1 MGHGE
6 REAEEAEAPF
16 AEVPKGQVRLE
27 GHFCGVA
34 VTASHR
40 LELAIPI
47 FEEVDINLLFP
58 LLSGFKASREAK
70 EGLPQIPESPT
81 SPASLC
87 DPEIWTSLEQILEC
101 DRKDV
106 EDLPDWWGHGRLISN
121 PRICGYGRKR
131 DEEEGEV
138 IEDMMDSMVGPN
150 WRETMGCGSRRN
162 SFERAVSILS
172 ESDAELAQKL
182 KEEERELRATKAHE
196 RAMEVDFQAKES
208 LVQNLMEE
216 RKMLKAKTQML
227 TKQLETNVAER
238 WLCSCLGG
246 FTKLFQ
252 KSEDEG
258 VQLEVIAEALE
269 EKEDRSAPRP
279 SAAVWGS
286 ALALAAV
293 AAFCFGPVGLGWT
306 KTETREQ
313 LEKTAKVWK
322 QPHNFRVAGSQ
333 FAVDTISQGG
343 DQWQVRAT
351 ERDGSSALFAAKDQ
365 GEEVAYGINYDSSR
379 SHWTL
384 GVAKGREMFS
394 PRSPPPCKT
403 RVYATGITDG
413 DDPEWTLRVEGPGHG
428 TSPQQISVTGKGLGD
443 IVYDA
448 ALAVER
454 RLKRSLF
461 WSYALDA
468 KGRGDGWTPWV
479 RQGLGLKCLGR
490 RFRPAGRNDLGK
502 TRSEHPMCLGTKY
515 APEESDI
522 NAKFNIFQ
530 AEAGENQTLNLD
542 WEALLRG
549 RLTGLSSKRGGR
561 ILSTDPQPLGS
572 EAL

>member
-1 MGHGE
+1 M
-6 REAEEAEAPF
+6 A
-16 AEVPKGQVRLE
+16 
-27 GHFCGVA
+27 
-34 VTASHR
+34 
-40 LELAIPI
+40 
-47 FEEVDINLLFP
+47 
-58 LLSGFKASREAK
+58 
-70 EGLPQIPESPT
+70 
-81 SPASLC
+81 
-87 DPEIWTSLEQILEC
+87 
-101 DRKDV
+101 
-106 EDLPDWWGHGRLISN
+106 
-121 PRICGYGRKR
+121 
-131 DEEEGEV
+131 
-138 IEDMMDSMVGPN
+138 
-150 WRETMGCGSRRN
+150 RRGT
-162 SFERAVSILS
+162 RTT
-172 ESDAELAQKL
+172 
-182 KEEERELRATKAHE
+182 R
-196 RAMEVDFQAKES
+196 
-208 LVQNLMEE
+208 
-216 RKMLKAKTQML
+216 
-227 TKQLETNVAER
+227 
-238 WLCSCLGG
+238 
-246 FTKLFQ
+246 
-252 KSEDEG
+252 
-258 VQLEVIAEALE
+258 
-269 EKEDRSAPRP
+269 
-279 SAAVWGS
+279 S

-379 SHWTL
+379 SHW
-384 GVAKGREMFS
+384 K
-394 PRSPPPCKT
+394 PPCKT

-479 RQGLGLKCLGR
+479 RQGLGLK
-490 RFRPAGRNDLGK
+490 
-502 TRSEHPMCLGTKY
+502 Y

-561 ILSTDPQPLGS
+561 ILSTDPQYTLRMTKGGLDAGAKANAKLGTSFGVTAHVSPEGNYQAQGYGEWNGKRELVDGLVVGADVKATAQEGVVTLQPLGATAAMDLS
-572 EAL
+572 KLAPKVAGENSMLGLRARYKLGDEKPSLGAVGSFRPKKVQEVLASGGVQYTQEGDTSGTLRLTAEDLKGVDARYELSGGGSAGLRQAAEVRMPRVDFGGGSQLRFTGKFYKGKDWGEEPRVQLGAQYEGKVTVLGKSLDLGGESAGFDSGRSLLDELGRGWTSPEARKARNTAKVVRRRAEGDFGEARHWLEK